1 MTDKPVVLIVDDEP
15 ALCQVLTVLL
25 EEEGFSV
32 ITASDGDEGLRMALE
47 QRPDLVLLDIML
59 PRTDGREVCRRLRE
73 VSDVPIIMLTCMS
86 TPEEKVGRLADGADD
101 YVSKPFDNNELV
113 ARLRA
118 VLRRTRRHSEPSQR
132 VYDDGYL
139 RVDLQAHRVFVNGA
153 PVALSPKEW
162 HLLEYFLQH
171 KNRVVPHQALL
182 RYAWGDG
189 YEEDVASLKVYI
201 AHLRRK
207 LGESARHPRYIH
219 SERTLGYRFETPVH

>member
-1 MTDKPVVLIVDDEP
+1 MTDKPVVLIIDDEP

-32 ITASDGDEGLRMALE
+32 ITASDGDEGLRLALE

-59 PRTDGREVCRRLRE
+59 PHTDGREVCRRLRE

-101 YVSKPFDNNELV
+101 YVTKPFDNNELV
-113 ARLRA
+113 ARIRS
-118 VLRRTRRHSEPSQR
+118 VLRRTRRNTEANLR

-139 RVDLQAHRVFVNGA
+139 RVDVQARHVFVKGT
-153 PVALSPKEW
+153 PVVFSPKEW
-162 HLLEYFLQH
+162 RLLEYFLQH
-171 KNRVVPHQALL
+171 KNRVVSHQALL

-189 YEEDVASLKVYI
+189 YEEDIASLKVYI
-201 AHLRRK
+201 VHLRRK
-207 LGESARHPRYIH
+207 LGDSAQHPRYIH
-219 SERTLGYRFETPVH
+219 TERTLGYRFETHA